1 MSSPRSIG
9 VVTVGRSDFGI
20 YRPVLSLL
28 ARDSRFKLQIFVG
41 GMHLSPNYGDTWRDI
56 EREGFRIAAKAEGAE
71 SGNGDSEIAAAMGAG
86 LSAFARIF
94 SSQHPDILLV
104 LGDRYEMFAAAAA
117 AVPYRIPLAHIHG
130 GETTEGAMDES
141 FRHAITKLSHLHF
154 VSTQAHGNR
163 VQQMG
168 EEPWR
173 ITVCG
178 APALDAI
185 RDFQPMDTKRLASRI
200 GMSLDPAPL
209 LVTYHSATLA
219 DMSPGHQIAE
229 VLQGLAD
236 WNGPMIFTGV
246 NADTGNLQLREAIR
260 NFAAHNPN
268 TRCVENLGTEAYF
281 TLMSC
286 AAAMVGN
293 SSSGLIEAPS
303 FGLPVINIGPR
314 QQGRLRA
321 GNVIDAPCEAAA
333 IAAAIH
339 RATNSDFRS
348 SLRGLVNPYGDG
360 LASERI
366 VGRLAECNLDSDLLV
381 KKFHDLPA
389 R

>member
-1 MSSPRSIG
+1 MSSLRSIG
-9 VVTVGRSDFGI
+9 LITVGRSDFGI
-20 YRPVLSLL
+20 YRPVLSRL
-28 ARDSRFKLQIFVG
+28 ARDTRFKLQVFVG
-41 GMHLSPNYGDTWRDI
+41 GMHLSLKYGETWRDI
-56 EREGFRIAAKAEGAE
+56 ERKGFHITAKAEGAE
-71 SGNGDSEIAAAMGAG
+71 SGSSDAEIAVAMGAG

-94 SSQHPDILLV
+94 SSQRPDILLV

-163 VQQMG
+163 VQQLG

-178 APALDAI
+178 APALDDI
-185 RDFQPMDTKRLASRI
+185 RDFQPLDTKTLANRI
-200 GMSLDPAPL
+200 GMTLDSAPL
-209 LVTYHSATLA
+209 LVTYHPATLA
-219 DMSPGHQIAE
+219 DALPERQIAE
-229 VLQGLAD
+229 VLKGLAD
-236 WNGPMIFTGV
+236 WNGPVIFTGV
-246 NADTGNLQLREAIR
+246 NADTGNLHLREAIR
-260 NFAAHNPN
+260 NFAARNSN
-268 TRCVENLGTEAYF
+268 VRCVENLGTEAYF

-303 FGLPVINIGPR
+303 FGLPVVNIGPR

-321 GNVIDAPCEAAA
+321 GNVIDAPCEACA
-333 IAAAIH
+333 IAAA
-339 RATNSDFRS
+339 A
-348 SLRGLVNPYGDG
+348 Y
-360 LASERI
+360 
-366 VGRLAECNLDSDLLV
+366 
-381 KKFHDLPA
+381 LPNG
-389 R
+389 

>member
-28 ARDSRFKLQIFVG
+28 ARDTHFKLQVFAG
-41 GMHLSPNYGDTWRDI
+41 GMHLSPKYGETWRDI
-56 EREGFRIAAKAEGAE
+56 EREGFRIAAKAVGGE
-71 SGNGDSEIAAAMGAG
+71 SASSNAEIAAAMGAG
-86 LSAFARIF
+86 LSAFSRIF
-94 SSQHPDILLV
+94 SSQRPDVLLV

-117 AVPYRIPLAHIHG
+117 SIPYRIPLAHIHG
-130 GETTEGAMDES
+130 GEITEGAMDES

-154 VSTQAHGNR
+154 VSTQAHGDR

-185 RDFQPMDTKRLASRI
+185 RDFQPMDTKTLASRI
-200 GMSLDPAPL
+200 GMSLDSAPL
-209 LVTYHSATLA
+209 LVTYHPATLA
-219 DMSPGHQIAE
+219 DMPPERQIAE
-229 VLQGLAD
+229 VLKSLSA
-236 WNGPMIFTGV
+236 WNGPIIFTGV
-246 NADTGNLQLREAIR
+246 NSDTGNLHLREAIH
-260 NFAAHNPN
+260 NFAARNPN
-268 TRCVENLGTEAYF
+268 ARCIENLGTEAYF
-281 TLMSC
+281 TLMSF

-303 FGLPVINIGPR
+303 FGLPVVNIGPR

-321 GNVIDAPCEAAA
+321 GNVIDAPCEASA
-333 IAAAIH
+333 IATAIH
-339 RATNSDFRS
+339 RAPNSDFRS